1 MVKSASFC
9 IFTDENL
16 QIFMIH
22 KSINIPSLFS
32 HLSDMLNQ
40 SHPLYQL
47 ANTIKWSLF
56 EEAFTPL
63 YCCDNGRPG
72 KPIRLMCGLL
82 ILKHLRNLSDE
93 SVVEQW
99 SENAYYQYFCGMQE
113 FTPASPCASSE
124 LVHFRKR
131 IGEKGIELILQES
144 IRVNNENNDDSHH
157 DTAFID
163 STVQEK
169 NITFPTDAKLHKKI
183 VKKVLTIVNELGL
196 PLRQSYTF
204 VLKRIY
210 RDQRF
215 RNHPKNRK
223 KALKADKKLR
233 TITGRLVRELKRNLG
248 DNHQYDNLIAIFESI
263 LSQRRNSSK
272 KIYSIHEPE
281 VQCISKGKEH
291 KKYEFGNKV
300 SIIRSDTGII
310 LGAKSF
316 RNEYDGHTI
325 ESSLEQ
331 VERLTGKRIKV
342 LAGDRG
348 YRGKKE
354 INGTTIVIPDTPKKK
369 DSRYQRMKKHKLFCK
384 RAGIEPTIGHLKS
397 DYRLGRNFYKGV
409 FGDAIN
415 VLLAAA
421 AYNFKRAMKA
431 LFALAQKISEI
442 PFLNNISLK
451 YAF

>member
-1 MVKSASFC
+1 MIKKSPN
-9 IFTDENL
+9 T
-16 QIFMIH
+16 
-22 KSINIPSLFS
+22 PSLFS
-32 HLSDMLNQ
+32 SLSDMLNQ
-40 SHPLYQL
+40 SHPLYKL
-47 ANTIKWSLF
+47 ANQIDWAKLDN
-56 EEAFTPL
+56 AFLPL
-63 YCCDNGRPG
+63 YCPNNGRPS
-72 KPIRLMCGLL
+72 KPVRLMCGLL

-113 FTPASPCASSE
+113 FTPAAPCAASE
-124 LVHFRKR
+124 LVHFRTR
-131 IGEKGIELILQES
+131 IGEKGIEFIFQES
-144 IRVNNENNDDSHH
+144 IRVNNGNDDNRHH
-157 DTAFID
+157 DTAFIN
-163 STVQEK
+163 STVQGK

-183 VKKVLTIVNELGL
+183 VNKVLDIVHKLEL

-204 VLKRIY
+204 VLKRVY

-215 RNHPKNRK
+215 RNHPRNRG
-223 KALKADKKLR
+223 KALKADRKLR
-233 TITGRLVRELKRNLG
+233 TIAGRLVRELKRNLG
-248 DNHQYDNLIAIFESI
+248 DNHDYDRSLEIFEAI
-263 LSQRRNSSK
+263 LSQKHNSRN

-291 KKYEFGNKV
+291 KKYEFDNKV
-300 SIIRSDTGII
+300 SIIRSATGII

-325 ESSLEQ
+325 EASLEQ
-331 VERLTGKRIKV
+331 VERLTKRKIKI

-354 INGTTIVIPDTPKKK
+354 INGTKILIPDTPKKS
-369 DSRYQRMKKHKLFCK
+369 DNRYQRLKKHKLFRK

-409 FGDAIN
+409 TGDAMNI
-415 VLLAAA
+415 LLAAA

-431 LFALAQKISEI
+431 LWDFIKKVSGISYTED
-442 PFLNNISLK
+442 ISLK
-451 YAF
+451 WAF

>member
-1 MVKSASFC
+1 MADKIDWVK
-9 IFTDENL
+9 
-16 QIFMIH
+16 
-22 KSINIPSLFS
+22 
-32 HLSDMLNQ
+32 
-40 SHPLYQL
+40 
-47 ANTIKWSLF
+47 F
-56 EEAFTPL
+56 ETAFQPL
-63 YCCDNGRPG
+63 YCQNNGRPG
-72 KPIRLMCGLL
+72 KPIRLMSGLL

-93 SVVEQW
+93 SLVEQW

-113 FTPASPCASSE
+113 FTPSAPCASSE

-131 IGEKGIELILQES
+131 IGEEGIELIFQES
-144 IRVNNENNDDSHH
+144 IRVNNEDDKDHHH

-169 NITFPTDAKLHKKI
+169 NVTYPTDAKLHKKI
-183 VKKVLTIVNELGL
+183 VKKVLGIVKKQGL

-215 RNHPKNRK
+215 RNYPRNRQ
-223 KALKADKKLR
+223 KALRADRRLR
-233 TITGRLVRELKRNLG
+233 TIAGRLSVVRELKRNLKE
-248 DNHQYDNLIAIFESI
+248 NHDYDKLLELFETI
-263 LSQRRNSSK
+263 LSQRRNSRK
-272 KIYSIHEPE
+272 KVYSIHEPE
-281 VQCISKGKEH
+281 VQCISKGKEY

-300 SIIRSDTGII
+300 SIIRSVTGII
-310 LGAKSF
+310 LGAMSF

-331 VERLTGKRIKV
+331 VERLTGRKINV

-354 INGTTIVIPDTPKKK
+354 INGTKIIITDVPKKS

-409 FGDAIN
+409 GGDTMN
-415 VLLAAA
+415 LLLAAA

-431 LFALAQKISEI
+431 LCSMLYKICEI
-442 PFLNNISLK
+442 LWKNNISQK
-451 YAF
+451 WTF